1 MKTQKVKNE
10 VVSDEVKITANEPD
24 VEGMEVM
31 PEHQVQLSAMPVSF
45 ILSLLT
51 SSRVPHLSQVKAI
64 ETIPVM

>member
-31 PEHQVQLSAMPVSF
+31 PEHQVQLSAMPVSSSLQRIIKLHF
-45 ILSLLT
+45 ISIDE
-51 SSRVPHLSQVKAI
+51 Q
-64 ETIPVM
+64 